1 MRNNIITGNRAKSK
15 HMWSHPNLKHP
26 RVDQDYLRGHLTIS
40 SRVLCQAHTHP
51 GCTLLSME
59 PGRINQGGPD
69 EMLGRNLTFFSSILP
84 SQSPPTT
91 CPQTWSLLE
100 TSLTLVRVCGPSL
113 EAAAEH
119 RSVRSLGSLCHM
131 RRGQP
136 HPKSE
141 LSPPVAL
148 GSLSRSASTENLL
161 AQSQGFPQSY
171 STGNSGM
178 RSRKS
183 VSTWSIL
190 WMQETSWQS

>member
-1 MRNNIITGNRAKSK
+1 MSNK
-15 HMWSHPNLKHP
+15 H
-26 RVDQDYLRGHLTIS
+26 IS
-40 SRVLCQAHTHP
+40 GLSS
-51 GCTLLSME
+51 LSME
-59 PGRINQGGPD
+59 PGRINQGNPD
-69 EMLGRNLTFFSSILP
+69 EMLGRNLTFLSSILP

-91 CPQTWSLLE
+91 CPLTWSLLE
-100 TSLTLVRVCGPSL
+100 TSLTLVRVCGLSL

-119 RSVRSLGSLCHM
+119 RSVCSLGSLCHT
-131 RRGQP
+131 RHGHPHRG
-136 HPKSE
+136 KSE
-141 LSPPVAL
+141 LAPPVVL
-148 GSLSRSASTENLL
+148 GGLSRSASTKNLL